1 MPTVWYNNSS
11 ACSLS
16 GLNSFEMEYFVHE
29 NHFPRGEYLES
40 DNVRLDHTW
49 YHLEFDTLRRR
60 HLVRK
65 CGLWYH
71 NSGHASI
78 RMATRI
84 ARRVPTVW
92 INSIGMRL
100 PVPGRTEIA
109 WRRYQWKL
117 KSLFKGLQRDPDPG
131 MWIYSP
137 LFVPLYSPQ
146 MIEFNGVMLAIQVKL
161 LRRWIG
167 MRQPSICVS
176 MPTMTPAAERL
187 SWTKV
192 VFDRCDDFTKL
203 PESDAKVISAL
214 EQRLLKLC
222 DHAAYVSEDLYN
234 LERSQVA
241 DAQLIGHGVDF
252 QAFTSARPLE
262 GNRHPRPA
270 AIRNLKRPIVG
281 FYGGMD
287 DYRMDKE
294 LMIKIAKRIAPATL
308 LLIGPEQLDLS
319 SVKAEPNVVH
329 IPQLPLEDLPKYVAH
344 FDVGIIPFLRNEF
357 NRRCNPTKLKE
368 YLALGFPV
376 VAMKLPAFE
385 RYSDL
390 IYTAETHDE
399 FLEKLAQAM
408 ADDDRDLAKRRRAAV
423 ADGDWNKVANAMAQ
437 MLACPE
443 V

>member
-1 MPTVWYNNSS
+1 
-11 ACSLS
+11 
-16 GLNSFEMEYFVHE
+16 
-29 NHFPRGEYLES
+29 
-40 DNVRLDHTW
+40 
-49 YHLEFDTLRRR
+49 
-60 HLVRK
+60 
-65 CGLWYH
+65 
-71 NSGHASI
+71 
-78 RMATRI
+78 
-84 ARRVPTVW
+84 
-92 INSIGMRL
+92 
-100 PVPGRTEIA
+100 
-109 WRRYQWKL
+109 
-117 KSLFKGLQRDPDPG
+117 
-131 MWIYSP
+131 
-137 LFVPLYSPQ
+137 
-146 MIEFNGVMLAIQVKL
+146 MLLAAQVKL
-161 LRRWIG
+161 LRRWLG

-192 VFDRCDDFTKL
+192 VFDRCDDFATL
-203 PESDAKVISAL
+203 PESDAKVIAAL
-214 EQRLLKLC
+214 EQRLLRLC

-234 LERSQVA
+234 RERSQVA

-262 GNRHPRPA
+262 GERHPMPA
-270 AIRNLKRPIVG
+270 AIRDLKRPIVG

-319 SVKAEPNVVH
+319 RVKAEPNVVH
-329 IPQLPLEDLPKYVAH
+329 VPQLPLEDLPKYVAH

-357 NRRCNPTKLKE
+357 NRLCNPTKLKE
-368 YLALGFPV
+368 YLALSFPV

-385 RYSDL
+385 RYSEL

-399 FLEKLAQAM
+399 FLEKLVQAM
-408 ADDDRDLAKRRRAAV
+408 ADNDRDLAGRRRAAV

>member
-1 MPTVWYNNSS
+1 MAHLMANTEVMIADSAKLDTSS
-11 ACSLS
+11 NPARCN
-16 GLNSFEMEYFVHE
+16 GVIWF
-29 NHFPRGEYLES
+29 G
-40 DNVRLDHTW
+40 NVDW
-49 YHLEFDTLRRR
+49 
-60 HLVRK
+60 
-65 CGLWYH
+65 WYH
-71 NSGHASI
+71 NRGHASV

-84 ARRVPTVW
+84 AHRGPTVW

-109 WRRYQWKL
+109 WRRYKRKL
-117 KSLFKGLQRDPDPG
+117 KSLVKGLRRDPDTG

-137 LFVPLYSPQ
+137 FFVPSYSPQ
-146 MIEFNGVMLAIQVKL
+146 MIEFNVLAAQVDL
-161 LRRWIG
+161 LRRWLG
-167 MRQPSICVS
+167 MFQASTCVS

-192 VFDRCDDFTKL
+192 VFDRCDDFTTL
-203 PESDAKVISAL
+203 PESDARVIGAL

-222 DHAAYVSEDLYN
+222 DHAAYVNEDLYN

-252 QAFTSARPLE
+252 AAFASARPLE
-262 GNRHPRPA
+262 GERHPTPA
-270 AIRNLKRPIVG
+270 AISGLKRPIVG
-281 FYGGMD
+281 FYGTMD

-294 LMIKIAKRIAPATL
+294 LLIKIAKRIAPATL
-308 LLIGPEQLDLS
+308 LLIGLEQLDLS
-319 SVKAEPNVVH
+319 RVKAEPNVIH
-329 IPQLPLEDLPKYVAH
+329 IPPLPSGDLQEYVAN

-357 NRRCNPTKLKE
+357 NRFCNPTKLKE
-368 YLALGFPV
+368 YLALSFPV

-385 RYSDL
+385 RYSQL

-408 ADDDRDLAKRRRAAV
+408 ADDDRDLAGRRRAAV
-423 ADGDWNKVANAMAQ
+423 ADADWDKVASAMAQ